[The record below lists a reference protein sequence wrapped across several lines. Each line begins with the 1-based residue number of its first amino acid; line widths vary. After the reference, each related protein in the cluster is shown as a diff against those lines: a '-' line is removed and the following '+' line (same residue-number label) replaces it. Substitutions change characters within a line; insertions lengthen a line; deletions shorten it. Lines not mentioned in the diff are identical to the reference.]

1 MSILVLTVVCLKHVK
16 ALGYQKTSHHV
27 SVVSLWD
34 RDSDRSSGGFQFIT
48 EMPEGGNLASWSC
61 RVYLGC
67 GSGFF
72 YCMSVIWYLFLIY
85 FFYFKS

>member
-72 YCMSVIWYLFLIY
+72 FLYVLYLVFVSDLFFLL
-85 FFYFKS
+85 

>member
-67 GSGFF
+67 GSAPCSEQGQLQLDQISEL
-72 YCMSVIWYLFLIY
+72 CPS
-85 FFYFKS
+85 